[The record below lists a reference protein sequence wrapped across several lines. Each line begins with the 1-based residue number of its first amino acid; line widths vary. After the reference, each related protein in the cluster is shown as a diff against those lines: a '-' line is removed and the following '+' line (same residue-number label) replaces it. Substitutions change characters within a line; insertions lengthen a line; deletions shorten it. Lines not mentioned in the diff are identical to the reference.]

1 MITFG
6 AGKLIATP
14 TTDATGA
21 AVANPTPV
29 AVAVLQDVSV
39 DFDFE
44 TKTLYGNMQFPVAVG
59 RGKGKVGWKAKSG
72 DFNGALLGSLYF
84 GQTAQPKRQGAVVD
98 APHAIPSATAYT
110 VTVTPPA
117 SGVFGADLGVTDV
130 TTGLPMQ
137 RVAATPEAGQY
148 SVSNVGLYTFNVAD
162 KGKGVLI
169 SYEYT
174 IATSPGSETFNL
186 TNQLMG
192 YAPVFSALFF
202 NQYMGKTLVMKL
214 NQNILGK
221 LSRPM
226 KNDDFTLT
234 DMDADAFV
242 DQTGSLGYICMY

>member
-84 GQTAQPKRQGAVVD
+84 GQTAQPKLL
-98 APHAIPSATAYT
+98 TASTRFFTTSYQA
-110 VTVTPPA
+110 A
-117 SGVFGADLGVTDV
+117 SS
-130 TTGLPMQ
+130 PENMQ
-137 RVAATPEAGQY
+137 
-148 SVSNVGLYTFNVAD
+148 
-162 KGKGVLI
+162 K
-169 SYEYT
+169 
-174 IATSPGSETFNL
+174 
-186 TNQLMG
+186 
-192 YAPVFSALFF
+192 FSAA
-202 NQYMGKTLVMKL
+202 QPVEE
-214 NQNILGK
+214 
-221 LSRPM
+221 
-226 KNDDFTLT
+226 
-234 DMDADAFV
+234 
-242 DQTGSLGYICMY
+242 

>member
-21 AVANPTPV
+21 AVSNPTPV

-44 TKTLYGNMQFPVAVG
+44 TKTLYGNQQFPVAVG
-59 RGKGKVGWKAKSG
+59 RGKGKVSWKAKSG

-84 GQTAQPKRQGAVVD
+84 GQTAQAKRQGAVVD
-98 APHAIPSATAYT
+98 APHAIPDSTAYT
-110 VTVTPPA
+110 VTVTPPDT
-117 SGVFGADLGVTDV
+117 GVFAADMGVVDV
-130 TTGLPMQ
+130 TTGKPMQ
-137 RVAATPEAGQY
+137 RVATAPAAGQY
-148 SVSNVGLYTFNVAD
+148 TVSTAGLYTFSVAD
-162 KGKGVLI
+162 KGKGILV
-169 SYEYT
+169 SYEY
-174 IATSPGSETFNL
+174 IVATSTTSETFNL

-192 YAPVFSALFF
+192 YAPVFSALFY

-226 KNDDFTLT
+226 KNDDFTMT

-242 DQTGSLGYICMY
+242 DQSGSLGYICMY